1 MCDKF
6 LVKHLL
12 ILFQSS
18 IKSSQFPDIWKKS
31 KIILLHKKNDKQLIQ
46 NNRPISLLP
55 IFSKI
60 FEKLSS
66 IGFIT
71 FI

>member
-6 LVKHLL
+6 LVKYLL

-46 NNRPISLLP
+46 NN
-55 IFSKI
+55 
-60 FEKLSS
+60 
-66 IGFIT
+66 
-71 FI
+71 

>member
-6 LVKHLL
+6 LVKYLL